1 MTEYLDQQVKPSR
14 YAIIR
19 WFGFDQFEPERAFT
33 SYWVSSKTFFII
45 RFIIALYSTIVFWA
59 HFGIAA
65 SASAANIFFSYF
77 TTLTFVG
84 LHSYLVTACVYHFRY
99 LRNKNV
105 DFMLNQPSVLNYLFV
120 YLYATVI
127 TNNVVT
133 PVVYWSLLNQGTNGV
148 PAISVWTNVSVHG
161 VSFFLMLIDVTFN
174 RMKISI
180 RMVLFAIL
188 TVVLYMFLAFIIFAN
203 TGRWVYPF
211 LRWSQGPITALWYF
225 VVAIIVVLSFFIMI
239 LVHRVRDMV
248 ARKTGRAEVS
258 AMSEKVP
265 DEETH
270 QDHSKLEANQS
281 NITTTSQA

>member
-1 MTEYLDQQVKPSR
+1 
-14 YAIIR
+14 
-19 WFGFDQFEPERAFT
+19 
-33 SYWVSSKTFFII
+33 
-45 RFIIALYSTIVFWA
+45 
-59 HFGIAA
+59 
-65 SASAANIFFSYF
+65 
-77 TTLTFVG
+77 
-84 LHSYLVTACVYHFRY
+84 
-99 LRNKNV
+99 
-105 DFMLNQPSVLNYLFV
+105 MLNQPSVLNYLFV

-127 TNNVVT
+127 TNKYVLIPASYIVQMLTNGCLTSVVT

-188 TVVLYMFLAFIIFAN
+188 TVVLYMFLAFIIFAKWVKYHMRCTTLKAHTPFLMLYS